1 MRREQLLYW
10 ITLLETQGIGLRTAR
25 RVRESVPTWE
35 AARECAERNWLTLGL
50 SPEVA
55 RSLDGAVRD
64 ARHARDVERI
74 ETAGVLYM
82 LDTDEEYP
90 ELLREIATPPPV
102 LFYHG
107 TFAASADAVAVV
119 GTRNCTAYG
128 RRVAF
133 DIGRAL
139 AQFGMQ
145 TVSGLARGVDQAAH
159 EGALAG
165 PGCTV
170 AVLGS
175 GVDCVYPPENQKLA
189 DRIANE
195 GGAVLSEFLPWIGPS
210 RHHFPQRN
218 RIISG
223 LCRAV
228 VVVEADRRSGS
239 LITAANALDQNRD
252 VYAVP
257 GSIFSAASRGANELI
272 AAGAQPLLSA
282 QDIALQ
288 LGGSALRLSEPLAT
302 TNTFADGSPVSARV
316 AALRREL
323 LRELGAGTQSS
334 ADFLAMPAFAHL
346 TAAELGTQMTM
357 LELQGSIQRGADG
370 RFSLT
375 GKP

>member
-25 RVRESVPTWE
+25 RVRESVATWE
-35 AARECAERNWLTLGL
+35 AARECAERDWLTLGL
-50 SPEVA
+50 APEIA

-74 ETAGVLYM
+74 ETAGVRYV
-82 LDTDEEYP
+82 LDTDGEYP

-139 AQFGMQ
+139 AQSGMQ

-239 LITAANALDQNRD
+239 LITAASALDQNRD

-272 AAGAQPLLSA
+272 AAGATPLLSA

-288 LGGSALRLSEPLAT
+288 LGGFALRLSEPLAT
-302 TNTFADGSPVSARV
+302 TDTFVEGSPVSDTI

-346 TAAELGTQMTM
+346 TAAELGTQLTM